1 MNISGNY
8 QIMIVGEQMKDWPP
22 LSENMEDYL
31 EVILELENTKKVA
44 RAKDIADRLNIQRG
58 SVTGGL
64 KTLEEKGL
72 INYEPYS
79 FVTLTPKGAEIAG
92 EIKRR
97 HSILKQ
103 FFVKVLQVDPQTA
116 EVTACRMEH
125 GIDSAFMDRLINFIN
140 FIELCPRTG
149 RDWLQHF
156 LEYCKSGEH
165 DQEKC
170 SRCMADCMVRHDS
183 GAQHS

>member
-1 MNISGNY
+1 MAKGP
-8 QIMIVGEQMKDWPP
+8 K

-31 EVILELENTKKVA
+31 EVILELEKTMKVA

-79 FVTLTPKGAEIAG
+79 FITLTHRGMQIAK

-97 HSILKQ
+97 HNILEK
-103 FFVKVLQVDPQTA
+103 FFVKVLQVDPETA
-116 EVTACRMEH
+116 EATACRMEH
-125 GIDSAFMDRLINFIN
+125 VVDASFLDRLVNFIN
-140 FIELCPRTG
+140 FVETCPRTG
-149 RDWLQHF
+149 QDWLQHF
-156 LEYCKSGEH
+156 IDYCATGEH
-165 DQEKC
+165 DQQKC
-170 SRCMADCMVRHDS
+170 SNCITECINRYKSNEGD
-183 GAQHS
+183 

>member
-1 MNISGNY
+1 MNAQESVA
-8 QIMIVGEQMKDWPP
+8 MAKDPV

-31 EVILELENTKKVA
+31 EVILDLEKTNKVA

-79 FVTLTPKGAEIAG
+79 FITLTTKGMQIAR

-97 HSILKQ
+97 HNILES

-116 EVTACRMEH
+116 EATACRMEH
-125 GIDSAFMDRLINFIN
+125 VVDSNFLDRLVNFIN
-140 FIELCPRTG
+140 FVETCPRTG
-149 RDWLQHF
+149 QDWLQHF
-156 LEYCKSGEH
+156 IDYCATGDH
-165 DQEKC
+165 DREKC
-170 SRCMADCMVRHDS
+170 SQCITECVNRYRVGGGDS
-183 GAQHS
+183 E